1 MMVAFSGN
9 RLTVTS
15 LYGRRD
21 PIEDDMD
28 MMLTLVM
35 IAELCTEVWCELTM
49 VLKWAKMC
57 GCRMN
62 EV

>member
-1 MMVAFSGN
+1 MTRYRSSNISASLLTMMVAFSGN

-21 PIEDDMD
+21 PMEDDMD

-35 IAELCTEVWCELTM
+35 IAELCTE
-49 VLKWAKMC
+49 A
-57 GCRMN
+57 
-62 EV
+62 